1 MNNVVGSIFDAFFFF
16 FVNKI
21 IVGPVNNA
29 RPTKQCIM
37 SPETCASNKKKKKKK
52 TKTQMQLVK
61 RNPNA
66 YLVSNK
72 ILSIFLYKI

>member
-1 MNNVVGSIFDAFFFF
+1 MNNVVGSIFNVFFFL
-16 FVNKI
+16 NKI
-21 IVGPVNNA
+21 LVGPVNNA
-29 RPTKQCIM
+29 RPTEQCIV

-52 TKTQMQLVK
+52 RKTQMQLVK

>member
-1 MNNVVGSIFDAFFFF
+1 MNNVVGSIFYAFFFL
-16 FVNKI
+16 NKI
-21 IVGPVNNA
+21 LVGPVNNA
-29 RPTKQCIM
+29 RPTEQCIV
-37 SPETCASNKKKKKKK
+37 SPETCASNKKKKKKKK